1 MMNVFNNKTELE
13 IINELKLSKFLSE
26 SIIAKRYPDFYNF
39 IKTKYNFDISW
50 KEKLYLHTNNV
61 TELPNCYCGNKLEF
75 LKGKYKEYCS
85 VKCASNS
92 PKTKEKI
99 KKTSIEKYGSHFSKT
114 DDFKTKVKK
123 TSLDRFG
130 VENVSKLQSTKD
142 KVKKTN
148 QEKFGVDYVSQLDS
162 VKESLSTKMKETKN
176 LMLDSIN
183 RNMMSNLIERVSDFN
198 IKINDIN
205 FTHEYIYN
213 MSCHKGHIFDIH
225 RNTLKGRIDCKVDIC
240 TVCNKINTSSNSQ
253 DKLLEFISE
262 HYKGEIIKNNR
273 SIIGKEIDIYLP
285 ELKLGF
291 EYNGLYWHSDVYKD
305 KNYHLDKTNKCFDNS
320 IRLIHIWEDDWL
332 HKTEIVKSQ
341 LLNLFYKSNKIFA
354 RKCIIKEVSVKE
366 TRKFLDNNHIQGFVS
381 SKFKIGLYYN
391 NDLVSIMTFDSFE
404 GRKKMYDNEYN
415 LSRFCNK
422 LGYNVIGGASKLL
435 SYFTKTY
442 LVTRVISYADKDWSV
457 GNLYYTLGFNNIGG
471 NGPDYK
477 YVVGN
482 KRVHKSRYKKSNL
495 KIQHSNF
502 TESKTMKELGIN
514 RIYDCGKIKFEK
526 YIL

>member
-1 MMNVFNNKTELE
+1 MNTFNNKTELE

-162 VKESLSTKMKETKN
+162 VKSSLSLKMSENTFKCVE
-176 LMLDSIN
+176 SSRIIN
-183 RNMMSNLIERVSDFN
+183 ECYISEKVSKFN
-198 IKINDIN
+198 IKVNSIMAS
-205 FTHEYIYN
+205 EYSLTCSY
-213 MSCHKGHIFDIH
+213 GHIFDISK
-225 RNTLKGRIDCKVDIC
+225 NMLNDRIKYKVDIC

-457 GNLYYTLGFNNIGG
+457 GDLYYTLGFNNIGG

>member
-1 MMNVFNNKTELE
+1 MNTFNNKTELE

-162 VKESLSTKMKETKN
+162 VKSSLSLKMSENTFKCVE
-176 LMLDSIN
+176 SSRIIN
-183 RNMMSNLIERVSDFN
+183 ECYISEKVSKFN
-198 IKINDIN
+198 IKVNSIMAS
-205 FTHEYIYN
+205 EYSLTCSY
-213 MSCHKGHIFDIH
+213 GHIFDISK
-225 RNTLKGRIDCKVDIC
+225 NMLNDRIKYKVDIC